1 MKPHLIRRG
10 LVGFLLLLGIFN
22 VYKSTSFYAH
32 PDYPYDARNVF
43 IAGKLWLKGNNPY
56 NDSLIKSEWNQTSS
70 QNGLISEKPPGFPDC
85 GMIYPFWSIPALIPY
100 FFPSFILQ
108 ETNDW
113 NFSRIFIWLL
123 SLGFI
128 FGIAWFGSKNFIQ
141 YSASFGSMLLLILSF
156 KSGAVALMLGQ
167 PLLYSLFSLMIS
179 WYFYLKKNDNVSGL
193 FFGLAMV
200 KVSICVPFIFY
211 FLTLK
216 KWKLLLYSG
225 AVPLVSAAIFYLVA
239 GDLYI
244 SEMLANITAQMQ
256 INYAGDKLTAV
267 NTNLTELGILANY
280 FLGIGYH
287 TISKVNNVLML
298 LGSLVIIWS
307 YVKGFIKQEA
317 LLALLIVW
325 QFLFSYHLIYDCM
338 LLLFIIPVIY
348 SSRLPCFGWILI
360 LSPLFLPINGIF
372 KNSDILQFHLPITVL
387 ALLLYIVYDCYAHY
401 RKRII

>member
-10 LVGFLLLLGIFN
+10 LIGFLLLLGIFN

-43 IAGKLWLKGNNPY
+43 IAGKLWLKGDNPY
-56 NDSLIKSEWNQTSS
+56 NDSLIKSEWTQTSL
-70 QNGLISEKPPGFPDC
+70 QNGLITEKPPGFPDC

-100 FFPSFILQ
+100 YLPTLFLHQ
-108 ETNDW
+108 TNDW
-113 NFSRIFIWLL
+113 KLSRLIIWLF
-123 SLGFI
+123 SLGFLL
-128 FGIAWFGSKNFIQ
+128 GIVWFGYKIFSP
-141 YSASFGSMLLLILSF
+141 YSVSIGSMLLLILSF

-167 PLLYSLFSLMIS
+167 PLLYSLFGLMLS
-179 WYFYLKKNDNVSGL
+179 WYFYLKKNDTLAGL
-193 FFGLAMV
+193 FLGLAIV
-200 KVSICVPFIFY
+200 KVSICLPFVFY

-225 AVPLVSAAIFYLVA
+225 FVPLLSALVFYMVS

-244 SEMLANITAQMQ
+244 YEMLHNISTQME

-280 FLGIGYH
+280 FLGIGYQA
-287 TISKVNNVLML
+287 ISQTNIILML
-298 LGSLVIIWS
+298 LGSILIIWT
-307 YVKGFIKQEA
+307 YLKGFINQYA
-317 LLALLIVW
+317 LLALMIVW

-348 SSRLPCFGWILI
+348 SSRLPRLGWILI

-387 ALLLYIVYDCYAHY
+387 ALLLYIVYDCYTNY